1 VLALICHKDFNTLLR
16 TSPNMLLAR
25 QRNPPACGIDP
36 LINAR
41 FSVINHDRS
50 GKDSRKQA
58 VSIRMSR
65 SDVRNIKRLAER
77 LGARDSDVIRFAIK
91 LMLGRLAPLQ
101 DPTVCGRALVPVFID
116 SGPELMRHFELDAAR
131 LSSIMNDGVEE
142 DRRVEPDD
150 IQLIALSG
158 LQRSYLKLRMPGL
171 RRAHG
176 AEGLHAEPGSAAVPA
191 PGNNGQDAAGNDSL
205 EQSLRQYLFDK
216 YLYQHISPAASVREG
231 GS

>member
-1 VLALICHKDFNTLLR
+1 MRL
-16 TSPNMLLAR
+16 
-25 QRNPPACGIDP
+25 
-36 LINAR
+36 
-41 FSVINHDRS
+41 SVTNNDRA
-50 GKDSRKQA
+50 GKNSRKQA

-101 DPTVCGRALVPVFID
+101 DPSVCGRGLVPVFIE

-131 LSSIMNDGVEE
+131 LSSIINDGVEE
-142 DRRVEPDD
+142 ARRVEPDD

-158 LQRSYLKLRMPGL
+158 IQRSYLKLRVPEF
-171 RRAHG
+171 RRAQG
-176 AEGLHAEPGSAAVPA
+176 AEAIRAEPGIGA
-191 PGNNGQDAAGNDSL
+191 AAGYGGNGHGAADNDAI

-216 YLYQHISPAASVREG
+216 YLYKGISGPANSPGG

>member
-1 VLALICHKDFNTLLR
+1 MNVRYRVSNFD
-16 TSPNMLLAR
+16 
-25 QRNPPACGIDP
+25 RN
-36 LINAR
+36 
-41 FSVINHDRS
+41 

-101 DPTVCGRALVPVFID
+101 DPSVCGRGLVPVFVE

-131 LSSIMNDGVEE
+131 LSSIINDGVDES
-142 DRRVEPDD
+142 RRVEPDD

-158 LQRSYLKLRMPGL
+158 IQRSYLKLRVPGL
-171 RRAHG
+171 RRTPA
-176 AEGLHAEPGSAAVPA
+176 AEGTHIGPISAAATDVG
-191 PGNNGQDAAGNDSL
+191 GNGHVATDSDSI

-216 YLYQHISPAASVREG
+216 YLYKGAGAASSSS
-231 GS
+231 GSGQ